1 MSTIAAYDR
10 FLASSPQ
17 AQREIRTI
25 EISHP
30 DLSQVFR
37 FAQDY
42 NDLTATLEDLTVVT
56 FTAATLEITEPAERN
71 DSEQNLQIKMGAV
84 SDELQDIIDQITD
97 QGFLTELKIVYR
109 KYYSE
114 DLTQPAA
121 TPLILFG
128 STISFEGSESV
139 SFVAEDTD
147 LSNKRSGQLYTLTE
161 FPGLESV

>member
-1 MSTIAAYDR
+1 MATIAEYEQ
-10 FLASSPQ
+10 FLASAPE
-17 AQREIRTI
+17 AQREIRTL
-25 EISHP
+25 EISHA
-30 DLSQVFR
+30 DLSQVYYFV
-37 FAQDY
+37 ADY
-42 NDLTATLEDLTVVT
+42 EDLTATLEDLTQVT

-71 DSEQNLQIKMGAV
+71 DSEQNLQVRMGAV

-97 QGFLTELKIVYR
+97 QGFLSELKVVYR

-128 STISFEGSESV
+128 SSISFENSDTV

-147 LSNKRSGQLYTLTE
+147 LTNKRAGQLYTLNE